1 MPPLKVR
8 TRPAVARAAGAA
20 GDTAIAAGRT
30 AIGARALVACAL
42 VAACALA
49 LAGCSTQAASP
60 AAASSSAAA
69 FPTSALPALSHIF
82 IIVMENESGR
92 QIIGNPDAPFI
103 NGLADHY
110 SLATDYSA
118 LYHPSLPNYIAL
130 TSGSNQGIT
139 DDRSPPSAGYAVNA
153 TNLADR
159 IEASG
164 RTWKLYGESMPAP
177 GYASNAH
184 LYATRHIPFLYYKD
198 ILDNAARRTSHVV
211 PYTQLAAD
219 LRTAST
225 TPDYAFITP
234 NTVDDMHDAP
244 IAVGDAWLA
253 RNVPLILRSPAFTS
267 SRSLLVLTWD
277 EGSAG
282 DNHVATIFAG
292 SAAKLGYRSIRPYDH
307 YSLLHTIEA
316 DWHLQPLT
324 ANDAQAVTMGEFLH

>member
-1 MPPLKVR
+1 MPPSPNHRHL
-8 TRPAVARAAGAA
+8 AAR
-20 GDTAIAAGRT
+20 RT
-30 AIGARALVACAL
+30 AIVAGAL

-49 LAGCSTQAASP
+49 VVCSLAVAGCSTQAASP
-60 AAASSSAAA
+60 SSSAAA
-69 FPTSALPALSHIF
+69 SASAGQTLGSPTSALPTLSHIF

-92 QIIGNPDAPFI
+92 QIIGNPAAPFI

-110 SLATDYSA
+110 SLATNYSA

-219 LRTAST
+219 LSSAST

-267 SRSLLVLTWD
+267 SRSLLVITWD

>member
-1 MPPLKVR
+1 MPPSLNHR
-8 TRPAVARAAGAA
+8 HLAARHPATV
-20 GDTAIAAGRT
+20 T
-30 AIGARALVACAL
+30 RALVAAGAL
-42 VAACALA
+42 TLVCALA
-49 LAGCSTQAASP
+49 VAGCSTQAASP

-69 FPTSALPALSHIF
+69 SPTSALPALSHIF
-82 IIVMENESGR
+82 IILMENESGR

-110 SLATDYSA
+110 SLATNYSA

-198 ILDNAARRTSHVV
+198 ILDNTARRTSHVV

-219 LRTAST
+219 LSSAST

-234 NTVDDMHDAP
+234 NTIDDMHDAP

-253 RNVPLILRSPAFTS
+253 HNVPLILRSPAFTS
-267 SRSLLVLTWD
+267 SRSLLVITWD

-324 ANDAQAVTMGEFLH
+324 ANDAQAVTMGEFLR